1 MMPLV
6 SSSSSAQSQIL
17 PGAAPFQLLPGVP
30 PYVAASL
37 YKLLPDAA
45 PSAAVA
51 PSLLLPSVVH
61 STAAALSQLLPGAA
75 SSSAAAPVLHPAGT
89 LGSPLAWEDI
99 SLGFP
104 SSTFVNTTLNPAIVS
119 IAGLA
124 SLSHPL
130 TSHKHHGQY
139 FSAPS
144 MRYNVFFWLVII
156 CEFNLLIMVILG
168 CSTVCIVTDRLL

>member
-1 MMPLV
+1 
-6 SSSSSAQSQIL
+6 
-17 PGAAPFQLLPGVP
+17 
-30 PYVAASL
+30 
-37 YKLLPDAA
+37 
-45 PSAAVA
+45 
-51 PSLLLPSVVH
+51 
-61 STAAALSQLLPGAA
+61 
-75 SSSAAAPVLHPAGT
+75 
-89 LGSPLAWEDI
+89 
-99 SLGFP
+99 
-104 SSTFVNTTLNPAIVS
+104 VS

-168 CSTVCIVTDRLL
+168 CPTVCIVTDRLL